1 MNITFRTQLL
11 GSVTDFC
18 TETGLTMAT
27 PEVMVDLIV
36 RLARYQE
43 EGVKLSPQVYLTDD
57 IDLLVNMLPESE
69 KLILSDTT
77 ADPRGIE
84 EMLKTCAPLAVSEWR
99 IFGHQCGQRMK
110 FGVFRG
116 SSNPISVGVDEIVL
130 TDQDRAAVIKSHQ
143 VADECVQISNSKGLH
158 HHVFF
163 NHRREESPPPL
174 RHVEDLVLSIT
185 KHVDD
190 EEREVVQTFLTRI
203 LVPALLNSHGC
214 ILAVTSM
221 SKPPQILS
229 NDAVILDKP
238 IDFPSITRGL
248 KRAGKDGGPTYSQ
261 EKKAEL
267 LQGMLRS
274 DGITLFD
281 QYGKLLG
288 YRCFI
293 RISDRGSVV
302 GGARMR
308 AFESLKQHLGRGLAG
323 VFVQSQDGLT
333 EFVERKQ

>member
-1 MNITFRTQLL
+1 
-11 GSVTDFC
+11 
-18 TETGLTMAT
+18 MAT

-43 EGVKLSPQVYLTDD
+43 EGMKLSPQVYLTDD
-57 IDLLVNMLPESE
+57 IDLLIKLLPDGE
-69 KLILSDTT
+69 KLTLSATT

-84 EMLKTCAPLAVSEWR
+84 EMLKICAPLAVGEWR
-99 IFGHQCGQRMK
+99 IFGHQRGQRMT

-116 SSNPISVGVDEIVL
+116 SGNPISVGVDEIVL
-130 TDQDRAAVIKSHQ
+130 TDQNTAAVIKSHR
-143 VADECVQISNSKGLH
+143 VADECIQISSSKGSHH

-163 NHRREESPPPL
+163 NHRKEESPPPL
-174 RHVEDLVLSIT
+174 RHVENLVRLIT

-190 EEREVVQTFLTRI
+190 DERDVVQSFLMRI
-203 LVPALLNSHGC
+203 LTPALLNSHGC

-229 NDAVILDKP
+229 KDAVILDEP
-238 IDFPSITRGL
+238 IDFRSITRDIRIAG
-248 KRAGKDGGPTYSQ
+248 RATRLTYSSD
-261 EKKAEL
+261 KRAEL

-281 QYGKLLG
+281 QRGKLLG

-293 RISDRGSVV
+293 RISGKGGVV
-302 GGARMR
+302 GGARRR
-308 AFESLKQHLGRGLAG
+308 AFETLRRHLGRGLAG
-323 VFVQSQDGLT
+323 AFMQSQDGWT
-333 EFVERKQ
+333 EFEEHVQ